1 MQKQEKKNQH
11 STQQLRQAGSSDVV
25 KANMLDNT
33 QREAFVTA
41 YNIKHGASINQDNL
55 IVNKGYGDSIYLNT
69 TGDTATGIIN
79 LHDHP
84 APLSGFGTP
93 NGTDDKQ
100 AVTKF
105 YVDNMDH
112 SSTTNLYVSS
122 NGDDIQTN
130 SPPGKKGRS
139 EKHAYRTI
147 SKAMLKA
154 ELIQRA
160 SDIDV
165 GPYVQD
171 LTYLSSSVKTT
182 ATITNGANVGY
193 DLTGVRGTV
202 ANAIKNSRAT
212 IIDSVI
218 THINTTYPN
227 LAYVEATCRRDTGL
241 ILDAIRLDLS
251 ASTTANGHNT
261 LTKYSGYRYF
271 SSPSAEF
278 AIASTGQLIETVAGI
293 TKAKTETLAVIATAL
308 GATNNVYYI
317 YVGERFDEVIEII
330 TGNVGDSTEVTVQD
344 LESTN
349 YYKVYATSGDN
360 KYTDQSGGAGG
371 AFPNI
376 DIYPGKIIRGKT
388 SGAVGE
394 VFTYTTGSNTGG
406 QPDYDTIEVNLLDVK
421 EFTIGEEIEYG
432 NNVKV
437 NKMLLE
443 LNLEFTKKTIHYV
456 FQLTFP
462 LKVTNLDELL

>member
-1 MQKQEKKNQH
+1 MAKQEINIGAKGNDGTGDSIRQSFKKVNDNFNEIYAVFGLGGSIKFTSLSDTPETTVGNQGKVVMVN
-11 STQQLRQAGSSDVV
+11 SSGSAIDFFSLVSDAQTNDAANNDNTILFEVSGDKLVAKVINPKLINDPAPATGNPLKIGDTAAYSDVV

-193 DLTGVRGTV
+193 DLTGEAARGTV

-212 IIDSVI
+212 IINSVI

-227 LAYVEATCRRDTGL
+227 LA
-241 ILDAIRLDLS
+241 
-251 ASTTANGHNT
+251 
-261 LTKYSGYRYF
+261 
-271 SSPSAEF
+271 
-278 AIASTGQLIETVAGI
+278 
-293 TKAKTETLAVIATAL
+293 
-308 GATNNVYYI
+308 
-317 YVGERFDEVIEII
+317 
-330 TGNVGDSTEVTVQD
+330 
-344 LESTN
+344 
-349 YYKVYATSGDN
+349 
-360 KYTDQSGGAGG
+360 
-371 AFPNI
+371 
-376 DIYPGKIIRGKT
+376 
-388 SGAVGE
+388 
-394 VFTYTTGSNTGG
+394 
-406 QPDYDTIEVNLLDVK
+406 
-421 EFTIGEEIEYG
+421 
-432 NNVKV
+432 
-437 NKMLLE
+437 
-443 LNLEFTKKTIHYV
+443 
-456 FQLTFP
+456 
-462 LKVTNLDELL
+462 